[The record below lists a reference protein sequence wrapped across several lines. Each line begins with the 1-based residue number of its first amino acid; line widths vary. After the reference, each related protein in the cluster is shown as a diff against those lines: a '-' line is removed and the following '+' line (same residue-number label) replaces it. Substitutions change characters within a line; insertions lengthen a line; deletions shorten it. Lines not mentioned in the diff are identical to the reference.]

1 MNLSEKLHAGPH
13 SYTEKGV
20 ESRWNAKSCN
30 ASAVFPT
37 PDAALVQIIRAGKTY
52 LVTPTKLYSQWLRM
66 FNAELK
72 QCISPT
78 SSTAVRTAGL
88 PEGQGYVSGHRS
100 LDSLKSVT
108 IERVDEDELAAV
120 KVAQAAEADDSVAE

>member
-1 MNLSEKLHAGPH
+1 M
-13 SYTEKGV
+13 
-20 ESRWNAKSCN
+20 
-30 ASAVFPT
+30 
-37 PDAALVQIIRAGKTY
+37 QIRRAGKTY
-52 LVTPTKLYSQWLRM
+52 RVTPPKLYPQWLCV

-72 QCISPT
+72 QCIFPT

-108 IERVDEDELAAV
+108 IEKVDEDELAAV
-120 KVAQAAEADDSVAE
+120 KLAQAAEADESVAYYSALKYQRVRTRLSTTTTTRQRM